1 MKKTFFSA
9 ILYCIVL
16 FGGGIVVTACNNF
29 LENGD
34 FKEQLDKDIDYAK
47 APFHEIRLEC
57 EEGAGSFTTTTILK
71 KKVTDKFSVEFKL
84 SSGYKFSG
92 WKAYSKSA
100 SNGSLTELSEN
111 FIKFLSYNAESSD
124 RIFKAEIQFE
134 KEAENIIIK
143 PVCILIPKITEITPA
158 MESSGCAQ
166 DSVIKITFNKAVDAD
181 SFGTFDCI
189 SIISGGRK
197 INDYFSTPEFSNDK
211 KSIVIYSLS
220 SIDDSKLLLNPGE
233 TTSLRDISITVN
245 FTGNEKDSDGLILS
259 ENKVHNYTVNKNLAN
274 PLPSIDFTLTGS
286 NGKFSPSK
294 GTYTCV
300 KLCTYPLSFEP
311 DSDYEFIRWE
321 IYDTVTNTPIENG
334 NIIKIAEPQS
344 NETTYTLS
352 GELTSETSTAKIVIR
367 PIIAERPQI
376 LSYSPILSGE
386 LSLKD
391 TTIQVIFDHD
401 MDESSIYYSDE
412 EIKQLK
418 AESVT
423 TFLTSTSNS
432 ETKTYGYEKDGETF
446 FKNILIQDNKTQKNL
461 NSYFTAPVFEGKR
474 NLSIFTITDKN
485 KLFDNFTQI
494 LVTLDKNFSYK
505 VQIDEDFKKDV
516 TMVGSK
522 KWIYQVNDQTD
533 TVAPD
538 TSKCNVSTS
547 KGTLTPADSITEMNL
562 EGIKSLNFIPQ
573 DNKLN
578 LEIRLTDAGSG
589 PASKFEMVFQRIADT
604 SYNSVTEEEISK
616 MVDFT
621 YVTVQDAVFSTS
633 VDLSKFEDG
642 ALSDGV
648 YSLSFVFRDRS
659 NNPAYYPATGKKYYF
674 TKDFTPP
681 SAVIKPMITYHKPNK
696 WVNLSLT
703 WQNPDNQAKDIDYYE
718 ITYENSKGESGS
730 ENLPVDEDVSLIKE
744 YTVDDE
750 VYSYAYNITAV
761 DVAGNRSQTVTRKTW
776 PKLRGSEFRGE
787 RNSAWIADYFVEV
800 NGATITGAV
809 KDSEIFIEGRTITI
823 PDMIVSIHEITQY
836 EYSVLHL
843 SYYGE
848 EKEGT
853 GTGAKNNSAP
863 YAPNDSYGKGD
874 RYPVYYINWYEAI
887 MYCNLLSE
895 ECGLTPAYYIMIDG
909 EKNTSVSDW
918 ADNPDLKIIKK
929 EKRVGGNLRKFFYSD
944 ITNNTYYFPAFDK
957 AIKYDPDADGYRLP
971 TEAEWE
977 YIARGENYYDFIY
990 SGSDTF
996 HDVQPQSKLY
1006 PSDDTTPKANS
1017 LGIYGMS
1024 GNVSE
1029 WCWDW
1034 KNDII
1039 TSSTAATGPE
1049 ECSLSDYNSTRVY
1062 RGGNWTDTNDYSM
1075 NFLKVYW
1082 RSGRSAPQRDKNIGF
1097 RIVRTIHPETQ

>member
-1 MKKTFFSA
+1 M
-9 ILYCIVL
+9 
-16 FGGGIVVTACNNF
+16 
-29 LENGD
+29 
-34 FKEQLDKDIDYAK
+34 
-47 APFHEIRLEC
+47 
-57 EEGAGSFTTTTILK
+57 
-71 KKVTDKFSVEFKL
+71 EFKL

-189 SIISGGRK
+189 SVISGGRK

-334 NIIKIAEPQS
+334 NIIKIADPYS
-344 NETTYTLS
+344 NETTYSLS
-352 GELTSETSTAKIVIR
+352 GELNSENSAAKIVIR

-616 MVDFT
+616 PVDFT

-633 VDLSKFEDG
+633 VDLTKFEDG
-642 ALSDGV
+642 TLSDGV
-648 YSLSFVFRDRS
+648 YSLSFTFRDRS
-659 NNPAYYPATGKKYYF
+659 NNPAYYPANGKKYYF

-681 SAVIKPMITYHKPNK
+681 SSVVKPMITYAD
-696 WVNLSLT
+696 VNDKITLS
-703 WQNPDNQAKDIDYYE
+703 WENPENQAKDIDHYE
-718 ITYENSKGESGS
+718 ISCENSQGESGIES
-730 ENLPVDEDVSLIKE
+730 RLENLSKDYTINTSL
-744 YTVDDE
+744 
-750 VYSYAYNITAV
+750 YSYTYNITAV
-761 DVAGNRSQTVTRKTW
+761 DVAGNKSQPVTKKTW
-776 PKLRGSEFRGE
+776 PSTRYSQFSETKETSTWKKYTYNFF
-787 RNSAWIADYFVEV
+787 AEV
-800 NGATITGAV
+800 TGATITEPV

-823 PDMIVSIHEITQY
+823 PDMLVSTLEITQWQY
-836 EYSVLHL
+836 RNSGLL
-843 SYYGE
+843 YYGE
-848 EKEGT
+848 EEGL
-853 GTGAKNNSAP
+853 SS
-863 YAPNDSYGKGD
+863 YAPNDRNGNKGD
-874 RYPVYYINWYEAI
+874 DYLTNYVSWYDAI

-895 ECGLTPAYYIMIDG
+895 KCGLTPAYYIMIDG

-918 ADNPDLKIIKK
+918 ADNPNFNIIKK
-929 EKRVGGNLRKFFYSD
+929 QNNGKNCFYSKVCLNQYW
-944 ITNNTYYFPAFDK
+944 TSKPFDN

-977 YIARGENYYDFIY
+977 YIARGENYYDYTY
-990 SGSDTF
+990 SGTNNIEDIPWGFNSNG
-996 HDVQPQSKLY
+996 
-1006 PSDDTTPKANS
+1006 TTPSNS
-1017 LGIYGMS
+1017 LGIFQMS
-1024 GNVSE
+1024 GGVAE
-1029 WCWDW
+1029 WCWDLYGQI
-1034 KNDII
+1034 N
-1039 TSSTAATGPE
+1039 SSTEATGALEFFEDKPYRI
-1049 ECSLSDYNSTRVY
+1049 C
-1062 RGGNWTDTNDYSM
+1062 RGGCRSDRNDKLLQVNARDYHHAT
-1075 NFLKVYW
+1075 W
-1082 RSGRSAPQRDKNIGF
+1082 RVPGLGF
-1097 RIVRTIHPETQ
+1097 RIVRTMHPKTQ